1 MARGEVRP
9 LTRRQ
14 RRAVE
19 RAVHEAEETTG
30 LQLCVYVGPGE
41 EDTRAQAEALFLQAG
56 LHTRPAV
63 LVLVEP
69 VRHRVEVVTA
79 PEIRGRIDDPTCE
92 LAVATMARQFARG
105 DLAGGIV
112 AAVDL
117 VAAAAG
123 PGAPAAGGEELPDV
137 LGPGFGSEGGERSP

>member
-1 MARGEVRP
+1 VARGDVRP

-19 RAVHEAEETTG
+19 RAVHEAEEATG
-30 LQLCVYVGPGE
+30 LQLCVYVGRGD
-41 EDTRAQAEALFLQAG
+41 EDTRAQAEAMLVEAG

-69 VRHRVEVVTA
+69 VRRRVEVVTA
-79 PEIRGRIDDPTCE
+79 PDARARIDDATSE
-92 LAVATMARQFARG
+92 LAVATMTRQFARG

-117 VAAAAG
+117 LAAAAG
-123 PGAPAAGGEELPDV
+123 SGPTSPDAEELPDV
-137 LGPGFGSEGGERSP
+137 LGPGFGTEAQE

>member
-1 MARGEVRP
+1 MARGDLRP

-19 RAVHEAEETTG
+19 RAVDEAEEATG
-30 LQLCVYVGPGE
+30 LQLCVYVGPGD
-41 EDTRAQAEALFLQAG
+41 EDTRAQAEALFVGAG
-56 LHTRPAV
+56 LHTRRAV

-69 VRHRVEVVTA
+69 LRRRVEVVTA
-79 PEIRGRIDDPTCE
+79 PEARARIDDATSE
-92 LAVATMARQFARG
+92 LAVATMTRQFARG

-117 VAAAAG
+117 LAAAAG
-123 PGAPAAGGEELPDV
+123 PGPTPSDAEELPDV
-137 LGPGFGSEGGERSP
+137 LGPGFGTDREE

>member
-1 MARGEVRP
+1 MARGDLRP

-19 RAVHEAEETTG
+19 RVVDEAEEATG

-41 EDTRAQAEALFLQAG
+41 EDTRAQAEAMFVEAG

-79 PEIRGRIDDPTCE
+79 PEARARIDDAISE
-92 LAVATMARQFARG
+92 LAVATMSRQFARG
-105 DLAGGIV
+105 DLAGGLV

-117 VAAAAG
+117 LAAAAG
-123 PGAPAAGGEELPDV
+123 SGAAPPGAEELPDV
-137 LGPGFGSEGGERSP
+137 LGPGFGTEREV

>member
-1 MARGEVRP
+1 VARGDVRP

-19 RAVHEAEETTG
+19 RAVHEAEEATG

-41 EDTRAQAEALFLQAG
+41 EDTRAQAEALLVRAG

-69 VRHRVEVVTA
+69 VRRRVEVVTA
-79 PEIRGRIDDPTCE
+79 PEARARIDDATSE
-92 LAVATMARQFARG
+92 LAVATMTRQFARG

-117 VAAAAG
+117 LAAAAG
-123 PGAPAAGGEELPDV
+123 SGPTSPAAEELPDV
-137 LGPGFGSEGGERSP
+137 LGPGFGTEDAE

>member
-1 MARGEVRP
+1 VARGDVRP

-19 RAVHEAEETTG
+19 RAVHEAEEATG

-41 EDTRAQAEALFLQAG
+41 EDTRANAEAMLVQAG

-69 VRHRVEVVTA
+69 VRRRVEVVTA
-79 PEIRGRIDDPTCE
+79 PEARARIDDATSE
-92 LAVATMARQFARG
+92 LAVATMTRQFARG

-117 VAAAAG
+117 LAAAAG
-123 PGAPAAGGEELPDV
+123 SGPTPADAQELPDV
-137 LGPGFGSEGGERSP
+137 LGPGFGAEAEE

>member
-1 MARGEVRP
+1 MARGDVRP

-19 RAVHEAEETTG
+19 RAVHEAEQATG

-41 EDTRAQAEALFLQAG
+41 EDTRAHAEALLVNAG

-69 VRHRVEVVTA
+69 VRRRVEIVTA
-79 PEIRGRIDDPTCE
+79 AEAQARVDDATSE
-92 LAVATMARQFARG
+92 LAVATMTRQFARG

-117 VAAAAG
+117 LAAAAG
-123 PGAPAAGGEELPDV
+123 SGPTPSDAEELPDV
-137 LGPGFGSEGGERSP
+137 LGPGFRPEVEE